1 MIQLIKMSLRDL
13 GRNPRRSIFSAMA
26 LAIGVMMLMLTF
38 GIING
43 EINGSTESTIR
54 LYSGHLQ
61 VRAEDYK
68 ENKTSLAWKD
78 LIEDPDLI
86 VAQLS
91 SLAPVRVATPRLFV
105 TGIVS
110 SGKQTIGLR
119 IMGVD
124 PVSEANAPYRDGL
137 VSGEFPTDDDREGIL
152 IGVPLAE
159 KLNVQVGD
167 SLLLLINT
175 SNGEISEQSFT
186 VRGTYSTGTTALDK
200 NTILMPLSK
209 AQAIT
214 QTENHATII
223 FVLLEDRDQ
232 APAVAAALQSSPFQI
247 VTWEDMIDFMETFN
261 EYMNIMTFFIYLV
274 MLGMTSVVIVNTLVM
289 SVRERT
295 REIGI
300 LSALGM
306 RSRQIM
312 AKFFAETGWIATGGT
327 LVGLVLGGVLTGIF
341 AKHGVYFGDW
351 GMDPGAFLMADRLYA
366 SLSVGDVVTIAVI
379 SFTVTLLSG
388 FIPAGMAARMEPVA
402 ALHGGR
408 Q

>member
-1 MIQLIKMSLRDL
+1 
-13 GRNPRRSIFSAMA
+13 MA
-26 LAIGVMMLMLTF
+26 KS
-38 GIING
+38 
-43 EINGSTESTIR
+43 NGSTESTIR

-91 SLAPVRVATPRLFV
+91 SLGPVRVATPRLFV

-124 PVSEANAPYRDGL
+124 PASEANAPYRDGL

-214 QTENHATII
+214 PDGRTT
-223 FVLLEDRDQ
+223 
-232 APAVAAALQSSPFQI
+232 PPSS
-247 VTWEDMIDFMETFN
+247 
-261 EYMNIMTFFIYLV
+261 LCC
-274 MLGMTSVVIVNTLVM
+274 S
-289 SVRERT
+289 
-295 REIGI
+295 
-300 LSALGM
+300 
-306 RSRQIM
+306 
-312 AKFFAETGWIATGGT
+312 K
-327 LVGLVLGGVLTGIF
+327 TGIRPWPWPR
-341 AKHGVYFGDW
+341 HCN
-351 GMDPGAFLMADRLYA
+351 P
-366 SLSVGDVVTIAVI
+366 
-379 SFTVTLLSG
+379 LLS
-388 FIPAGMAARMEPVA
+388 R
-402 ALHGGR
+402 L
-408 Q
+408 